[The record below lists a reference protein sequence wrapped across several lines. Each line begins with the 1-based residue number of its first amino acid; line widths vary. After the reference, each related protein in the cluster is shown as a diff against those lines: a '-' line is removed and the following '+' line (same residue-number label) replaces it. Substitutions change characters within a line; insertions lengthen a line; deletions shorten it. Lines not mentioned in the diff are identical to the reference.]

1 MNLLLKSGERF
12 LMKNKFKVIH
22 VISSPCGGGAEL
34 LVRELTKRTNKLGI
48 NCEAIY
54 FNCWAECAKTIE
66 LSDNEKSL
74 NMNYRNPFVVIA
86 LRKLFKSEL
95 IEHSSLIVHVHL
107 SAPFFFVPLAC
118 IGLPVKL
125 VFTEHN
131 ITNKRRNF
139 AIFKY
144 LERAF
149 YNRYNSIIAV
159 SEGIKESLIG
169 WLGLAISRK
178 VIKIY
183 NGSRFFS
190 YKERKKLSK
199 CIKFLSVG
207 SLIPQKGFDR
217 AIKMLSNLKD
227 IDWHYEIIGE
237 GPSRHELEHLIVSLS
252 LQDKINLF
260 GWSSNL
266 EEKYHNADIQLIPSR
281 FEGFGLVAIEGM
293 STGLPVIASDLAGI
307 NEIVSSSVDS
317 CFLIKDSNDI
327 VEWVNKIKL
336 CINTLEKDL
345 VHISKES
352 YMHSQKFSLEKM
364 TKSYIDL
371 YRQVLKNE

>member
-1 MNLLLKSGERF
+1 
-12 LMKNKFKVIH
+12 MKNKFKVIH
-22 VISSPCGGGAEL
+22 VILSPCGGGAEL

-48 NCEAIY
+48 NCKAIY
-54 FNCWAECAKTIE
+54 FNYSKECAKE
-66 LSDNEKSL
+66 LKFSDNEKCL
-74 NMNYRNPFVVIA
+74 NLHYRNPYAIIA

-125 VFTEHN
+125 VFTEHST
-131 ITNKRRNF
+131 TNKRRNF

-144 LERAF
+144 FERVF
-149 YNRYNSIIAV
+149 YNRYNSIIAIT
-159 SEGIKESLIG
+159 EGVKENLLD
-169 WLGLAISRK
+169 WLGSSLYSK
-178 VIKIY
+178 VTKIY
-183 NGSRFFS
+183 NGSRFFF
-190 YKERKKLSK
+190 YKERKPLGKS
-199 CIKFLSVG
+199 IKFISVG
-207 SLIPQKGFDR
+207 YLIPRKGFDR
-217 AIKMLSNLKD
+217 TIKALSHLEN
-227 IDWHYEIIGE
+227 IDWHYEIVGE
-237 GPSRHELEHLIVSLS
+237 GSSRRELEQLIASLD
-252 LQDKINLF
+252 LKDKVILS
-260 GWSSNL
+260 GWSLKL

-281 FEGFGLVAIEGM
+281 YEGFGLVSIEGM

-307 NEIVSSSVDS
+307 NEVVSSSVDS
-317 CFLIKDSNDI
+317 CFLVKDSNDI
-327 VEWVNKIKL
+327 GEWVNKIKL

-364 TKSYIDL
+364 TKSYINL